1 MPLIKITFMS
11 INQKIK
17 KTSTLNIEFYN
28 NNTLQKIK
36 NFDYAII
43 GVEVETDKLIY
54 SVKKCIKILKI
65 KMPDEEAIEHF
76 YSEIYSNTKYNGK
89 VIFCEDYLI
98 KKPNI

>member
-11 INQKIK
+11 INNINK
-17 KTSTLNIEFYN
+17 KSILNFEFYN
-28 NNTLQKIK
+28 NNTLQKIR

-43 GVEVETDKLIY
+43 GIEVETDKLIY
-54 SVKKCIKILKI
+54 SIKKCIKIIKI
-65 KMPDEEAIEHF
+65 KMPHEEAIEHF

-98 KKPNI
+98 KKRNI

>member
-54 SVKKCIKILKI
+54 SVKKCIKILKK
-65 KMPDEEAIEHF
+65 KMSEEEAIDHF
-76 YSEIYSNTKYNGK
+76 YIEIYSEIKHFGN
-89 VIFCEDYLI
+89 VIFCEDFLI
-98 KKPNI
+98 KKANI